1 MAKTTK
7 FEEGFQF
14 GATHNGEP
22 VDSVAELVSLLAEAN
37 TDTIKTDDLE
47 LVDGVVRAPSEFS
60 ITLGVLPSMMATHEL
75 VVPRSMPMIL
85 PMFCSFAEC

>member
-14 GATHNGEP
+14 GATHYGEP

-47 LVDGVVRAPSEFS
+47 LVDAGVFIGTIARKFTKGGEFGFDNGLCIEVS
-60 ITLGVLPSMMATHEL
+60 L
-75 VVPRSMPMIL
+75 
-85 PMFCSFAEC
+85 